1 MVGTLLLLWIVRCS
15 YAKYRNY
22 QLVITRQLTNDMLR
36 SEMPANGISVPFNI
50 DIDDL
55 IERYR
60 ALGGEI

>member
-1 MVGTLLLLWIVRCS
+1 
-15 YAKYRNY
+15 
-22 QLVITRQLTNDMLR
+22 MLR